1 MQSFFSTFSS
11 NISPDDIIVLAISGG
26 VDSMVLFDMISHIH
40 PKANT
45 IVAHLDHSL
54 RWVESDWDRELV
66 ASICKRENIIF
77 EVTKLDIANIAKT
90 EKSSLEA
97 IARRERYAF
106 LESVRMRYNARYIL
120 TAHHA
125 VDQTETIIGNMVKG
139 AKVRW
144 LSGMNMVSRTPLIKG
159 DLVSE
164 KNPQSLRDSSFAKEL
179 TGTILRPLLTTTK
192 SEILEYARENQV
204 EYREDSSNMD
214 TTYDRN
220 RIRHDII
227 PVLESLNPSIHNT
240 FAELASYMQSLG
252 DFFTDTVESWLR
264 KSELE
269 SWKPNTF
276 LIASFLA
283 LSPFLQGEIISY
295 LYNRAQDGSSQ
306 WLSRGLTRELI
317 RFIWDPASYGVKE
330 IKSLKLE
337 RRGERIV
344 IVI

>member
-1 MQSFFSTFSS
+1 
-11 NISPDDIIVLAISGG
+11 
-26 VDSMVLFDMISHIH
+26 
-40 PKANT
+40 
-45 IVAHLDHSL
+45 
-54 RWVESDWDRELV
+54 
-66 ASICKRENIIF
+66 
-77 EVTKLDIANIAKT
+77 
-90 EKSSLEA
+90 
-97 IARRERYAF
+97 
-106 LESVRMRYNARYIL
+106 
-120 TAHHA
+120 
-125 VDQTETIIGNMVKG
+125 
-139 AKVRW
+139 
-144 LSGMNMVSRTPLIKG
+144 MVSRTPLIKG

-269 SWKPNTF
+269 S
-276 LIASFLA
+276 
-283 LSPFLQGEIISY
+283 
-295 LYNRAQDGSSQ
+295 
-306 WLSRGLTRELI
+306 
-317 RFIWDPASYGVKE
+317 
-330 IKSLKLE
+330 
-337 RRGERIV
+337 
-344 IVI
+344 